1 MVEALASRTAARS
14 FSPTMKISARA
25 DVAPFYA
32 MEVLKAANEKAAK
45 GDSVLHL
52 EVGEPG
58 RGAPA
63 GAISAAH
70 AALDGGGIGYTEA
83 FGLTDLRRRIA
94 RYYQETHGVDI
105 SLNRIAVTTGSSG
118 GFVLSLITAFDVGDR
133 VALGVPCYP
142 AYRNMFKALGIEP
155 VYLRTTMATRF
166 QPTPEMLAEA
176 GPVDGLLIASPA
188 NPTGTMLIG
197 QPLTDIIDHCNSQG
211 VRLISDE
218 IYHGIT
224 YGPQAETI
232 LARAPGGIVLN
243 GFSKYYGMT
252 GWRLGWMILPQDM
265 AAPMERVAQNLY
277 ISSNA
282 VSQRAALAAFDC
294 GEELEGNVEVYR
306 RNRDI
311 LLDALPRAGI
321 TEMAPADGAFYI
333 FANVSR
339 FTNDSM
345 DFCARLLA
353 ETGVAVTPGIDF
365 DPEEGHA
372 YVRISF
378 AGETETVRDAAD
390 RLVSWLS

>member
-1 MVEALASRTAARS
+1 MVLVLPTAARS
-14 FSPTMKISARA
+14 SSRAMKISSRA

-63 GAISAAH
+63 GAIAAAH
-70 AALDGGGIGYTEA
+70 AALDEGGIGYTEA
-83 FGLTDLRRRIA
+83 FGLRTLRERIA
-94 RYYQETHGVDI
+94 RYYLETHDVDVPI
-105 SLNRIAVTTGSSG
+105 ERIAVTTGSSG

-188 NPTGTMLIG
+188 NPTGTMLVG
-197 QPLTDIIDHCNSQG
+197 QPLTDIIDYCTREG

-218 IYHGIT
+218 VYHGIT
-224 YGPQAETI
+224 YEHAAETI
-232 LARAPGGIVLN
+232 LGRAPGGIVLN
-243 GFSKYYGMT
+243 GFSKFYGMT
-252 GWRLGWMILPQDM
+252 GWRLGWMILPEDM
-265 AAPMERVAQNLY
+265 TAPMERVAQNLY

-294 GEELEGNVEVYR
+294 RDELQRNVEVYR
-306 RNRDI
+306 RNRDL
-311 LLDALPRAGI
+311 LLDALPRCGI

-339 FTNDSM
+339 LTNDST
-345 DFCARLLA
+345 DFCARLLDD
-353 ETGVAVTPGIDF
+353 TGVAVTPGIDF
-365 DPEEGHA
+365 DAEQGHA
-372 YVRISF
+372 YIRISF
-378 AGETETVRDAAD
+378 AGETDTIREAAD
-390 RLVSWLS
+390 RIVRWLS

>member
-1 MVEALASRTAARS
+1 MVEASASRTAARS

-70 AALDGGGIGYTEA
+70 AALDAGGIGYTEA

-105 SLNRIAVTTGSSG
+105 PLDRIAVTTGSSG

-197 QPLTDIIDHCNSQG
+197 QPLTDIIDHCNSEG

-218 IYHGIT
+218 VYHGIT
-224 YGPQAETI
+224 YGQQAETI
-232 LARAPGGIVLN
+232 LGRAPGGIVLN

-277 ISSNA
+277 ISSNV

-294 GEELEGNVEVYR
+294 GEELEGNVELYR

-365 DPEEGHA
+365 DTEEGHA

>member
-1 MVEALASRTAARS
+1 MVEASASGTAARS
-14 FSPTMKISARA
+14 FSPTMKISGRA

-32 MEVLKAANEKAAK
+32 MEVLKAANEKAAQ

-105 SLNRIAVTTGSSG
+105 PLDRIAVTTGSSG

-197 QPLTDIIDHCNSQG
+197 QPLTDIIDHCNSEG
-211 VRLISDE
+211 IRLISDE
-218 IYHGIT
+218 VYHGIT
-224 YGPQAETI
+224 YGQQAETI
-232 LARAPGGIVLN
+232 LGRAPGGIVLN

-321 TEMAPADGAFYI
+321 TEIAPTDGAFYI

-339 FTNDSM
+339 FTNDSI

-365 DPEEGHA
+365 DSEEGHA

>member
-1 MVEALASRTAARS
+1 
-14 FSPTMKISARA
+14 MKISARA

-70 AALDGGGIGYTEA
+70 AALDAGGIGYTEA
-83 FGLTDLRRRIA
+83 FGLTDLRSRIA

-105 SLNRIAVTTGSSG
+105 PLDRIAVTTGSSG

-197 QPLTDIIDHCNSQG
+197 QPLTDIIDHCNSEG

-218 IYHGIT
+218 VYHGIT
-224 YGPQAETI
+224 YGQQAETI
-232 LARAPGGIVLN
+232 IGRAPGGIVLN

-277 ISSNA
+277 ISSNV

-294 GEELEGNVEVYR
+294 GEELEGNVELYR

-365 DPEEGHA
+365 DTEEGHA

>member
-1 MVEALASRTAARS
+1 
-14 FSPTMKISARA
+14 MKISSRA

-32 MEVLKAANEKAAK
+32 MEVLKAANEKAAQ

-63 GAISAAH
+63 GVIAAAH
-70 AALDGGGIGYTEA
+70 TALDEGGIGYTEA
-83 FGLTDLRRRIA
+83 FGIRDLRSRIA
-94 RYYQETHGVDI
+94 RYYQETHGVDVP
-105 SLNRIAVTTGSSG
+105 LERIAVTTGSSG

-155 VYLRTTMATRF
+155 VYLRTSMATRF

-176 GPVDGLLIASPA
+176 GPVDGLLVASPA

-197 QPLTDIIDHCNSQG
+197 QPLTEIVDYCNREG

-218 IYHGIT
+218 VYHGIT
-224 YGPQAETI
+224 YEQPAETI
-232 LARAPGGIVLN
+232 LGRAPGGIVLN
-243 GFSKYYGMT
+243 GFSKFYGMT
-252 GWRLGWMILPQDM
+252 GWRLGWMILPEDM
-265 AAPMERVAQNLY
+265 AGPMERVAQNLY

-282 VSQRAALAAFDC
+282 VSQSAALAAFDC
-294 GEELEGNVEVYR
+294 SEELRRNVEVYR

-311 LLDALPRAGI
+311 LLEALPRAGI

-339 FTNDSM
+339 ITNDSM

-353 ETGVAVTPGIDF
+353 ETGVAVTPGVDF
-365 DPEEGHA
+365 DTEEGHG

-378 AGETETVRDAAD
+378 AGETDTIRDAAD
-390 RLVSWLS
+390 RIVSWLS

>member
-1 MVEALASRTAARS
+1 MVEASASRTAARS

-70 AALDGGGIGYTEA
+70 AALDAGGIGYTEA
-83 FGLTDLRRRIA
+83 FGLTDLRSRIA

-105 SLNRIAVTTGSSG
+105 PLDRIAVTTGSSG

-142 AYRNMFKALGIEP
+142 AYRNIFKALGIEP

-197 QPLTDIIDHCNSQG
+197 QPLTDIIDHCNSEG

-218 IYHGIT
+218 VYHGIT
-224 YGPQAETI
+224 YGQQAETI
-232 LARAPGGIVLN
+232 IGRAPGGIVLN

-277 ISSNA
+277 ISSNV

-294 GEELEGNVEVYR
+294 GEELEGNVELYR

-365 DPEEGHA
+365 DTEEGHA

>member
-1 MVEALASRTAARS
+1 
-14 FSPTMKISARA
+14 MKISARA

-32 MEVLKAANEKAAK
+32 MEVLKAANKKAAK

-63 GAISAAH
+63 GAILAAH

-105 SLNRIAVTTGSSG
+105 PLDRIAVTTGSSG

-133 VALGVPCYP
+133 VALGIPCYP

-166 QPTPEMLAEA
+166 QPTAEMLAEA

-197 QPLTDIIDHCNSQG
+197 QPLADIIELCNKEG

-218 IYHGIT
+218 VYHGIT
-224 YGPQAETI
+224 YGKQAETI
-232 LARAPGGIVLN
+232 LGRAPGGIVLN

-252 GWRLGWMILPQDM
+252 GWRLGWVILPQDM

-294 GEELEGNVEVYR
+294 AEELEGNVEVYR

-321 TEMAPADGAFYI
+321 SEMAPADGAFYI
-333 FANVSR
+333 YANVSL
-339 FTNDSM
+339 FTNDSL

-365 DPEEGHA
+365 DTEEGHA

-378 AGETETVRDAAD
+378 AGETKTVHDAAD

>member
-1 MVEALASRTAARS
+1 
-14 FSPTMKISARA
+14 MKISARA

-70 AALDGGGIGYTEA
+70 AALDAGGIGYTEA

-105 SLNRIAVTTGSSG
+105 PLDRIAVTTGSSG

-197 QPLTDIIDHCNSQG
+197 QPLTDIIDHCNSEG

-218 IYHGIT
+218 VYHGIT
-224 YGPQAETI
+224 YGQQAETI
-232 LARAPGGIVLN
+232 IGRAPGGIVLN

-277 ISSNA
+277 ISSNV

-294 GEELEGNVEVYR
+294 GEELEGNVELYR

-365 DPEEGHA
+365 DTEEGHA

>member
-1 MVEALASRTAARS
+1 
-14 FSPTMKISARA
+14 MKISSRA

-32 MEVLKAANEKAAK
+32 MEVLKAANEKAAL

-63 GAISAAH
+63 GAIAAAH
-70 AALDGGGIGYTEA
+70 AALDQGSIGYTEA
-83 FGLTDLRRRIA
+83 FGLRDLRDRIA
-94 RYYQETHGVDI
+94 RYYRETHDVDAP
-105 SLNRIAVTTGSSG
+105 LDRIAVTTGSSG

-155 VYLRTTMATRF
+155 VYLRTSMATRF
-166 QPTPEMLAEA
+166 QPTPEMLAEV

-188 NPTGTMLIG
+188 NPSGTMLIG
-197 QPLTDIIDHCNSQG
+197 QPLTEIVDYCNREG

-218 IYHGIT
+218 VYHGIT
-224 YGPQAETI
+224 YEQPAETI
-232 LARAPGGIVLN
+232 LGRAPGGIVLN
-243 GFSKYYGMT
+243 GFSKFYGMT
-252 GWRLGWMILPQDM
+252 GWRLGWMILPEDM

-294 GEELEGNVEVYR
+294 NDELERNVEVYR

-333 FANVSR
+333 YATVSR
-339 FTNDSM
+339 ITNDST

-365 DPEEGHA
+365 DTDEGHG

-378 AGETETVRDAAD
+378 AGETATIRDAAD
-390 RLVSWLS
+390 RIVSWLS

>member
-32 MEVLKAANEKAAK
+32 MEVLKAANEKAAR

-63 GAISAAH
+63 GAIAAAH

-83 FGLTDLRRRIA
+83 FGLMDLRRRIA

-105 SLNRIAVTTGSSG
+105 PLDRIAVTTGSSG

-197 QPLTDIIDHCNSQG
+197 QPLTDIIDHCNSEG
-211 VRLISDE
+211 IRLISDE
-218 IYHGIT
+218 VYHGIT
-224 YGPQAETI
+224 YGQQAETI
-232 LARAPGGIVLN
+232 LGRAPGGIVLN

-321 TEMAPADGAFYI
+321 TESAPTDGAFYI

-339 FTNDSM
+339 FTNDSI

-365 DPEEGHA
+365 DSEEGHA

>member
-1 MVEALASRTAARS
+1 MVEGSASQTAARS
-14 FSPTMKISARA
+14 SSPTMKISSRA

-32 MEVLKAANEKAAK
+32 MEVLKAANEKAAQ

-63 GAISAAH
+63 GAIAAAH
-70 AALDGGGIGYTEA
+70 VALDKGGIGYTEA
-83 FGLTDLRRRIA
+83 FGLKDLRRRIA
-94 RYYQETHGVDI
+94 RYYQETHGVDVP
-105 SLNRIAVTTGSSG
+105 LDRIAVTTGSSG

-155 VYLRTTMATRF
+155 VYLRTSMATRF
-166 QPTPEMLAEA
+166 QPTPEMLAEV

-197 QPLTDIIDHCNSQG
+197 QPLTEIVDYCNREG

-218 IYHGIT
+218 VYHGIT
-224 YGPQAETI
+224 YEQQAETI
-232 LARAPGGIVLN
+232 LGRAPGGIVLN
-243 GFSKYYGMT
+243 GFSKFYGMT
-252 GWRLGWMILPQDM
+252 GWRLGWMILPEDM

-294 GEELEGNVEVYR
+294 VEELQSNVEVYR

-311 LLDALPRAGI
+311 LLEALPRAGI

-339 FTNDSM
+339 ITNDSM

-353 ETGVAVTPGIDF
+353 ETGVAITPGVDF
-365 DPEEGHA
+365 DTEEGHA

-378 AGETETVRDAAD
+378 AGETDAIRDAAD
-390 RLVSWLS
+390 RIVSWLS

>member
-1 MVEALASRTAARS
+1 MGEVSASLTAAPS
-14 FSPTMKISARA
+14 FDFHMKISSRA

-32 MEVLKAANEKAAK
+32 MEVLKAANQKAAE

-63 GAISAAH
+63 GAIAAAH
-70 AALDGGGIGYTEA
+70 AALDAGGIGYTEA
-83 FGLTDLRRRIA
+83 FGIGPLRKRIA
-94 RYYQETHGVDI
+94 LYYQETHGVDVPI
-105 SLNRIAVTTGSSG
+105 ERIAVTSGSSG
-118 GFVLSLITAFDVGDR
+118 GFVLSLLTAFDVGDR

-142 AYRNMFKALGIEP
+142 AYRNMLKALGIEP
-155 VYLRTTMATRF
+155 VYLRTTMETRF
-166 QPTPEMLAEA
+166 QPTPEMLAEV
-176 GPVDGLLIASPA
+176 GPIDGLLIASPA

-197 QPLTDIIDHCNSQG
+197 QPLNDVINYCNREG

-218 IYHGIT
+218 VYHGIT
-224 YGPQAETI
+224 YEHPAETV
-232 LARAPGGIVLN
+232 LGRAPGGVVLN

-252 GWRLGWMILPQDM
+252 GWRLGWMILPEDM
-265 AAPMERVAQNLY
+265 AGPMERVAQNLY

-294 GEELEGNVEVYR
+294 RDELERNVGLYR
-306 RNRDI
+306 RNRD
-311 LLDALPRAGI
+311 LLLEALPRAGI

-339 FTNDSM
+339 LTNDST

-365 DPEEGHA
+365 DAEQGHA
-372 YVRISF
+372 YIRISF
-378 AGETETVRDAAD
+378 AGETETIRDAAD
-390 RLVSWLS
+390 RLVRWLS

>member
-1 MVEALASRTAARS
+1 MVEASASRTAARS

-70 AALDGGGIGYTEA
+70 AALDAGGIGYTEA
-83 FGLTDLRRRIA
+83 FGLTDLRSRIA

-105 SLNRIAVTTGSSG
+105 PLDRIAVTTGSSG

-197 QPLTDIIDHCNSQG
+197 QPLTDIIDHCNSEG

-218 IYHGIT
+218 VYHGIT
-224 YGPQAETI
+224 YGQQAETI
-232 LARAPGGIVLN
+232 IGRAPGGIVLN

-277 ISSNA
+277 ISSNV

-294 GEELEGNVEVYR
+294 GEELEGNVELYR

-365 DPEEGHA
+365 DTEEGHA

>member
-1 MVEALASRTAARS
+1 MVEASASRTAAHS

-70 AALDGGGIGYTEA
+70 AALDAGGIGYTEA

-105 SLNRIAVTTGSSG
+105 PLDRIAVTTGSSG

-197 QPLTDIIDHCNSQG
+197 QPLTDIIDHCNSEG

-218 IYHGIT
+218 VYHGIT
-224 YGPQAETI
+224 YGQQAETI
-232 LARAPGGIVLN
+232 IGRAPGGIVLN

-252 GWRLGWMILPQDM
+252 GWRLGWTILPQDM

-277 ISSNA
+277 ISSNV

-294 GEELEGNVEVYR
+294 GEELEGNVELYR

-365 DPEEGHA
+365 DTEEGHA

>member
-1 MVEALASRTAARS
+1 MVEASASRTAARS

-70 AALDGGGIGYTEA
+70 AALDAGGIGYTEA

-105 SLNRIAVTTGSSG
+105 PLDRIAVTTGSSG

-166 QPTPEMLAEA
+166 QPTPEMLTEA

-197 QPLTDIIDHCNSQG
+197 QPLTDIIDHCNSEG

-218 IYHGIT
+218 VYHGIT
-224 YGPQAETI
+224 YGQQAETI
-232 LARAPGGIVLN
+232 IGRAPGGIVLN

-277 ISSNA
+277 ISSNV

-294 GEELEGNVEVYR
+294 GEELEGNVELYR

-365 DPEEGHA
+365 DTEEGHA

>member
-1 MVEALASRTAARS
+1 
-14 FSPTMKISARA
+14 MKISARA
-25 DVAPFYA
+25 GVTPFYA

-63 GAISAAH
+63 GVISAAH
-70 AALDGGGIGYTEA
+70 EALDGGGIGYTQA
-83 FGLTDLRRRIA
+83 FGRTDLRQRIV
-94 RYYQETHGVDI
+94 RYYQENHGVDI
-105 SLNRIAVTTGSSG
+105 SLDRVAVTTGSSG

-166 QPTPEMLAEA
+166 QPTPEILAAA

-197 QPLTDIIDHCNSQG
+197 KPLTDIIDYCNRQG
-211 VRLISDE
+211 IRLISDE
-218 IYHGIT
+218 VYHGIT
-224 YGPQAETI
+224 YGQQAETI
-232 LARAPGGIVLN
+232 LGRAPGGVVLN

-252 GWRLGWMILPQDM
+252 GWRLGWMVLPEDM
-265 AAPMERVAQNLY
+265 AAPLERVAQNLY

-282 VSQRAALAAFDC
+282 VSQSAALAAFDC
-294 GEELEGNVEVYR
+294 GQELKSNVEVYR

-333 FANVSR
+333 FANVSE
-339 FTNDSM
+339 FTRDSLE
-345 DFCARLLA
+345 FCARLLA
-353 ETGVAVTPGIDF
+353 QTGVAVTPGIDF
-365 DPEEGHA
+365 DTEEGHA

-378 AGETETVRDAAD
+378 AGETKTVRDAAD
-390 RLVSWLS
+390 RLVVWLS